1 MWFLREEKLQGR
13 KICSCHLIHPY
24 YITTWAKFNILLFT
38 FITSNSFSLHF
49 DFLPLTELASMLT
62 EPLQTKASLAFC
74 AASTQPLLRIS
85 VREFSLQH
93 RHDVLSINFC
103 FYLSL
108 YTHTKTLKNFYTLEN
123 SHIFAC
129 RRKRNIFSVLVGR
142 RVFLFYFI
150 LFSLVFKA

>member
-13 KICSCHLIHPY
+13 KICSFHLIHPY

-62 EPLQTKASLAFC
+62 KPLQTKASLAFC

-85 VREFSLQH
+85 EREFSLQH

-108 YTHTKTLKNFYTLEN
+108 YYTYKNIKEFL
-123 SHIFAC
+123 HF
-129 RRKRNIFSVLVGR
+129 RKQPYICMPKEKKHFLCVGGQEGFFVLFHPLLSCV
-142 RVFLFYFI
+142 
-150 LFSLVFKA
+150 